1 MEKTKTLVIV
11 SGYFNPVHKGH
22 IDYLKRSKELGDE
35 LFVIVNNDYQ
45 RALKGS
51 TEFMKE
57 EERYEIVSNLKP
69 VDWAIIAIDKNREV
83 AKTVQEIGKKYG
95 YDVPIEHGEP
105 RHEVKHAYCDHT
117 KAKTILNF
125 QDNTNLEELIETMFV
140 WAMKQPNRKV
150 KKMDYEITKDIYEYW
165 K

>member
-1 MEKTKTLVIV
+1 MAKTKTLVIA
-11 SGYFNPVHKGH
+11 SGYFNPIHKGH
-22 IDYLKRSKELGDE
+22 IDYLRRSKELGDE

-83 AKTVQEIGKKYG
+83 AKTVQ
-95 YDVPIEHGEP
+95 
-105 RHEVKHAYCDHT
+105 
-117 KAKTILNF
+117 L
-125 QDNTNLEELIETMFV
+125 
-140 WAMKQPNRKV
+140 
-150 KKMDYEITKDIYEYW
+150 IYETHKDMYDKFIFANGGDQLTYSISEKSMCDKLGIEMVFGIGDKIQSSSW
-165 K
+165 LLK